1 MRLSRKVGNE
11 KEEVIFDSAAMKE
24 EMSSSAESVEE
35 QIRRIDDLSDLEVK
49 LPQESSQ
56 ASSIEFK

>member
-1 MRLSRKVGNE
+1 M
-11 KEEVIFDSAAMKE
+11 IFDSAAMKE

>member
-11 KEEVIFDSAAMKE
+11 KEEVIFDSAAMKKE
-24 EMSSSAESVEE
+24 ASSSAESVEE

-49 LPQESSQ
+49 LPQESSH